1 MSRNNTSLPA
11 TPGGKPP
18 TGRARRLRQQVRGT
32 PSLTHTGRHSA
43 GSSEWSGHG
52 GDSGFAELWTTSE
65 IWPPAPETSDP
76 GVLTI
81 RRQIEVLMEG
91 KHLREAIGD
100 VFAD

>member
-1 MSRNNTSLPA
+1 MPSKKTCLPA

-18 TGRARRLRQQVRGT
+18 RGRSRIIPQQARGT
-32 PSLTHTGRHSA
+32 PSPTRTRRHSA
-43 GSSEWSGHG
+43 GSSAGSDQAGAT
-52 GDSGFAELWTTSE
+52 GFAELWTTSE
-65 IWPPAPETSDP
+65 IWPPPPQTTDP

-81 RRQIEVLMEG
+81 RRQIEELLEE

>member
-1 MSRNNTSLPA
+1 MPRRKSCLPA
-11 TPGGKPP
+11 TSGDMPLRKR
-18 TGRARRLRQQVRGT
+18 TGRIPQQARGT
-32 PSLTHTGRHSA
+32 SSPGRTRHNSA
-43 GSSEWSGHG
+43 NGNEWGGHA

-65 IWPPAPETSDP
+65 IWPPAPETTDP

-81 RRQIEVLMEG
+81 RRQIEELLEE